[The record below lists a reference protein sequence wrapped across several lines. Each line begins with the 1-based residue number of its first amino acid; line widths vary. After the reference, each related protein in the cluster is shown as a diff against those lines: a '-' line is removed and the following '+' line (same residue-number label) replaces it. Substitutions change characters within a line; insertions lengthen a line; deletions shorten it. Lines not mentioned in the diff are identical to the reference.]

1 MMRCEGR
8 WLHGT
13 GTLEIGSP
21 EDGARSNG
29 AKRGRQAFYRGD

>member
-1 MMRCEGR
+1 MRCEGR
-8 WLHGT
+8 WPYGT

-29 AKRGRQAFYRGD
+29 GKRGRQAFYRGD